1 MVSKI
6 HLSHLLA
13 ETAVHSKKG
22 ILLLLVIP
30 MLFFKKK
37 EMGILQSPPS
47 VRHAIS
53 Y

>member
-22 ILLLLVIP
+22 IQLLLVIP
-30 MLFFKKK
+30 MLFLKK